1 VKLSDALAMASQ
13 KLSEVGVPS
22 PQADATWLLCH
33 VLDTNRSDLLTRIT
47 FDQELT
53 IEQIADFLAALSR
66 REKREPLQ
74 HITGKAAFRS
84 LELMVGP
91 GVFVPRPETEQVV
104 QYAIDYLRQL
114 PKPGVAIDL
123 GTGSGAIAIAMA
135 TEVPQTKVY
144 AVELSKAAFAYAAK
158 NIEAN
163 AAMVELRLGAMQNV
177 VFDLVGG
184 LDVVISNP
192 PYIPNSAIP
201 KDPEVRNYDPELALY
216 GGEDGLD
223 VIRDISGIAAA
234 LLRSGG
240 LLVLEHADGQSEAI
254 RELLLNDGW
263 SSVNAFQDATLRY
276 RTITA
281 IR

>member
-1 VKLSDALAMASQ
+1 MKLSAALSFATE
-13 KLSEVGVPS
+13 KLSIASVPS

-33 VLDTNRSDLLTRIT
+33 ILDTDRSDLLTRIT
-47 FDQELT
+47 FDQQLTPVQLDAFEL
-53 IEQIADFLAALSR
+53 ALAR

-74 HITGKAAFRS
+74 HITGTAAFRS
-84 LELMVGP
+84 LELSVGP

-114 PKPGVAIDL
+114 PTPGVAIDL

-135 TEVPQTKVY
+135 KEVPQAKVF
-144 AVELSKAAFAYAAK
+144 AVELSESAHAYAAK
-158 NIEAN
+158 NISAN
-163 AAMVELRLGAMQNV
+163 GVAVELRLGAMQEV
-177 VFDLVGG
+177 VSDLIGL

-201 KDPEVRNYDPELALY
+201 IDPEVRNYDPELALY

-234 LLRSGG
+234 LLRPGG
-240 LLVLEHADGQSEAI
+240 LLVLEHADGQSDDI
-254 RELLLNDGW
+254 RELLLTDGW
-263 SSVNAFQDATLRY
+263 LNVSAFQDATMRY

>member
-1 VKLSDALAMASQ
+1 MKLSEALAMASE
-13 KLSEVGVPS
+13 KLSTAGVPS

-33 VLDTNRSDLLTRIT
+33 FLDTDRSDLLTRIT
-47 FDQELT
+47 FDQDLSSEQLEAFLVALT
-53 IEQIADFLAALSR
+53 R

-74 HITGKAAFRS
+74 PLTGKAAFRS
-84 LELMVGP
+84 LELSVGP
-91 GVFVPRPETEQVV
+91 GVFIPRPETEQVV

-114 PKPGVAIDL
+114 PRPGVAIDL

-135 TEVPQTKVY
+135 VEVPQTKVY
-144 AVELSKAAFAYAAK
+144 AVELSQSAFDYATK

-163 AAMVELRLGAMQNV
+163 LAAVELRLGAMQEV
-177 VFDLVGG
+177 VSDLVGG
-184 LDVVISNP
+184 VDVVISNP
-192 PYIPNSAIP
+192 PYIPDSAIP
-201 KDPEVRNYDPELALY
+201 IDPEVRNFDPELALY

-234 LLRSGG
+234 LLRAGG
-240 LLVLEHADGQSEAI
+240 LLVLEHAETQSDAI

-263 SSVNAFQDATLRY
+263 LSVSAFQDATMRY

>member
-1 VKLSDALAMASQ
+1 M
-13 KLSEVGVPS
+13 KLSEALALASEKLSTAGVPS

-33 VLDTNRSDLLTRIT
+33 ILDTDRSDLLTRIT
-47 FDQELT
+47 FDQDLSS
-53 IEQIADFLAALSR
+53 EQLEAFLVALAR

-84 LELMVGP
+84 LELSVGP
-91 GVFVPRPETEQVV
+91 GVFIPRPETEQVV

-114 PKPGVAIDL
+114 PMPGVAIDL

-135 TEVPQTKVY
+135 IEVPQTKVY
-144 AVELSKAAFAYAAK
+144 AVELSQSAFDYATK

-163 AAMVELRLGAMQNV
+163 LAAVELRLGAMQEV
-177 VFDLVGG
+177 VSDLVGG
-184 LDVVISNP
+184 VDVVISNP
-192 PYIPNSAIP
+192 PYIPDSAIP
-201 KDPEVRNYDPELALY
+201 IDPEVRNFDPELALY

-234 LLRSGG
+234 LLRAGG
-240 LLVLEHADGQSEAI
+240 LLVLEHAETQSDAI

-263 SSVNAFQDATLRY
+263 LSVSAFQDATMRY

>member
-1 VKLSDALAMASQ
+1 VKLSEALALASE
-13 KLSEVGVPS
+13 KLSTAGVPS

-33 VLDTNRSDLLTRIT
+33 ILDTDRSDLLTRIT
-47 FDQELT
+47 FDQD
-53 IEQIADFLAALSR
+53 IAAEQLEAFLVALAR

-84 LELMVGP
+84 LELSVGP
-91 GVFVPRPETEQVV
+91 GVFIPRPETEQVV

-114 PKPGVAIDL
+114 PMPGVAIDL

-135 TEVPQTKVY
+135 IEVPQTKVY
-144 AVELSKAAFAYAAK
+144 AVELSQAAFDYAAK

-163 AAMVELRLGAMQNV
+163 LAAVELRLGAMQEV
-177 VFDLVGG
+177 VSDLVGG

-192 PYIPNSAIP
+192 PYIPDSAIP
-201 KDPEVRNYDPELALY
+201 IDPEVRNFDPELALY

-234 LLRSGG
+234 LLRAGG
-240 LLVLEHADGQSEAI
+240 LLVLEHAESQSDAI

-263 SSVNAFQDATLRY
+263 LSVSAFQDATMRY

>member
-1 VKLSDALAMASQ
+1 VKLSEALALASQ
-13 KLSEVGVPS
+13 KLSQAGVPS

-33 VLDTNRSDLLTRIT
+33 ILDTDRSDLLTRLT

-53 IEQIADFLAALSR
+53 AEQVSAFDAALAR

-74 HITGKAAFRS
+74 HITGTAAFRS
-84 LELMVGP
+84 LELKVGP

-114 PKPGVAIDL
+114 PVPGKAIDL

-135 TEVPQTKVY
+135 FEVPQTKVY
-144 AVELSKAAFAYAAK
+144 AVELSEDAHKYAAS
-158 NIEAN
+158 NIAAN
-163 AAMVELRLGAMQNV
+163 NVSVELRLGAMQQV
-177 VFDLVGG
+177 VGDLIGH

-192 PYIPNSAIP
+192 PYIPDSAIP
-201 KDPEVRNYDPELALY
+201 IDPEVRDYDPDLALY

-223 VIRDISGIAAA
+223 VIRDISGIGAA
-234 LLRSGG
+234 LLRPGG
-240 LLVLEHADGQSEAI
+240 LLVLEHADGQSDAI

-263 SSVNAFQDATLRY
+263 FSVSAFQDATLRY

>member
-1 VKLSDALAMASQ
+1 M
-13 KLSEVGVPS
+13 KLSEALALASEKLLAAGVPS

-33 VLDTNRSDLLTRIT
+33 VLDTDRSDLLTRIT
-47 FDQELT
+47 FDQEL
-53 IEQIADFLAALSR
+53 ESELLEDFLVALAR

-84 LELMVGP
+84 LELIVVP

-114 PKPGVAIDL
+114 PRPGAAIDL
-123 GTGSGAIAIAMA
+123 GTGSGAIAIAMSI
-135 TEVPQTKVY
+135 EVPQTKVY
-144 AVELSKAAFAYAAK
+144 AVELSESAFGYAAK

-163 AAMVELRLGAMQNV
+163 GADVELRLGAMQEMV
-177 VFDLVGG
+177 SDLVGG

-201 KDPEVRNYDPELALY
+201 IDPEVRNYDPELALY

-223 VIRDISGIAAA
+223 VIRDISGISAA
-234 LLRSGG
+234 LLRPGG
-240 LLVLEHADGQSEAI
+240 LLVLEHADGQSDAI
-254 RELLLNDGW
+254 RELLLDDGW
-263 SSVNAFQDATLRY
+263 LNVSAFQDATMRY

>member
-1 VKLSDALAMASQ
+1 M
-13 KLSEVGVPS
+13 KLSEALVFASEKLSAAGVPS

-33 VLDTNRSDLLTRIT
+33 ILETDRSDLLTRIT
-47 FDQELT
+47 FDQ
-53 IEQIADFLAALSR
+53 DLAAEQLDAFLVALAR

-84 LELMVGP
+84 LELSVGP
-91 GVFVPRPETEQVV
+91 GVFIPRPETEQVV

-114 PKPGVAIDL
+114 PTPGVAIDL

-135 TEVPQTKVY
+135 VEVPQTKVY
-144 AVELSKAAFAYAAK
+144 AVELSQAAFDYAAK

-163 AAMVELRLGAMQNV
+163 LAAVELRLGAMQEV
-177 VFDLVGG
+177 VSDLVGG
-184 LDVVISNP
+184 LDVVVSNP
-192 PYIPNSAIP
+192 PYIPDSAIP
-201 KDPEVRNYDPELALY
+201 IDPEVRNFDPELALY

-234 LLRSGG
+234 LLRAGG
-240 LLVLEHADGQSEAI
+240 LLVLEHADGQSDAI

-263 SSVNAFQDATLRY
+263 LSVSAFQDATMRY

>member
-1 VKLSDALAMASQ
+1 M
-13 KLSEVGVPS
+13 KLSEALALASEKLSTAGVPS

-33 VLDTNRSDLLTRIT
+33 ILDTDRSDLLTRIT
-47 FDQELT
+47 FDQDLSS
-53 IEQIADFLAALSR
+53 EQLEAFLVALAR

-84 LELMVGP
+84 LELSVGP
-91 GVFVPRPETEQVV
+91 GVFIPRPETEQVV

-114 PKPGVAIDL
+114 PRPGVAIDL

-135 TEVPQTKVY
+135 VEVPQTKVY
-144 AVELSKAAFAYAAK
+144 AVELSQSAFDYATK

-163 AAMVELRLGAMQNV
+163 FAAVELRLGDMQEV
-177 VFDLVGG
+177 VSDLVGG
-184 LDVVISNP
+184 VDVVISNP
-192 PYIPNSAIP
+192 PYIPDSAIP
-201 KDPEVRNYDPELALY
+201 IDPEVRNFDPELALY

-234 LLRSGG
+234 LLRAGG
-240 LLVLEHADGQSEAI
+240 LLVLEHAETQSDAI
-254 RELLLNDGW
+254 RELLLGDGW
-263 SSVNAFQDATLRY
+263 LSVSAFQDATMRY

>member
-1 VKLSDALAMASQ
+1 VKLSEALAFASE
-13 KLSEVGVPS
+13 KLSAAGVPS

-33 VLDTNRSDLLTRIT
+33 ILDTDRSDLLTRIT
-47 FDQELT
+47 FDQS
-53 IEQIADFLAALSR
+53 LAAEQLEAFLTALAR

-84 LELMVGP
+84 LELSVGP
-91 GVFVPRPETEQVV
+91 GVFIPRPETEQVV

-114 PKPGVAIDL
+114 PTPGVAIDL

-135 TEVPQTKVY
+135 VEVPQTKVY
-144 AVELSKAAFAYAAK
+144 AVELSQSAFDYAAK
-158 NIEAN
+158 NIAAN
-163 AAMVELRLGAMQNV
+163 AALVELRLGAMQDV
-177 VFDLVGG
+177 VSDLVGE

-192 PYIPNSAIP
+192 PYIPDSAVPI
-201 KDPEVRNYDPELALY
+201 DPEVRNFDPELALY
-216 GGEDGLD
+216 GGVDGLD

-234 LLRSGG
+234 LLRAGG
-240 LLVLEHADGQSEAI
+240 LLVLEHADGQSDDI

-263 SSVNAFQDATLRY
+263 LSVNAFQDATMRY

>member
-1 VKLSDALAMASQ
+1 M
-13 KLSEVGVPS
+13 KLSEALALASEKLSTAGVPS

-33 VLDTNRSDLLTRIT
+33 ILDTDRSDLLTRIT
-47 FDQELT
+47 FDQDLSS
-53 IEQIADFLAALSR
+53 EQLEAFLVALAR

-84 LELMVGP
+84 LELSVGP
-91 GVFVPRPETEQVV
+91 GVFIPRPETEQVV

-114 PKPGVAIDL
+114 PMPGVAIDL

-135 TEVPQTKVY
+135 IEVPQTKVY
-144 AVELSKAAFAYAAK
+144 AVELSQSAFDYATK

-163 AAMVELRLGAMQNV
+163 FAAFELRLGAMQEV
-177 VFDLVGG
+177 VSDLVGG
-184 LDVVISNP
+184 VDVVISNP
-192 PYIPNSAIP
+192 PYIPDSAIP
-201 KDPEVRNYDPELALY
+201 IDPEVRNFDPELALY

-234 LLRSGG
+234 LLRAGG
-240 LLVLEHADGQSEAI
+240 LLVLEHADGQSDAI

-263 SSVNAFQDATLRY
+263 LSVSAFQDATMRY

>member
-1 VKLSDALAMASQ
+1 M
-13 KLSEVGVPS
+13 KLSEALALASEKLSTAGVPS

-33 VLDTNRSDLLTRIT
+33 ILDTDRSDLLTRIT
-47 FDQELT
+47 FDQDLSS
-53 IEQIADFLAALSR
+53 EQLEAFLVALAR

-84 LELMVGP
+84 LELSVGP
-91 GVFVPRPETEQVV
+91 GVFIPRPETEQVV

-114 PKPGVAIDL
+114 PRPGVAIDL

-135 TEVPQTKVY
+135 VEVPQTKVY
-144 AVELSKAAFAYAAK
+144 AVELSQSAFDYATK

-163 AAMVELRLGAMQNV
+163 LAAVELRLGAMQEV
-177 VFDLVGG
+177 VSDLVGG
-184 LDVVISNP
+184 VDVVISNP
-192 PYIPNSAIP
+192 PYIPDSAIP
-201 KDPEVRNYDPELALY
+201 IDPEVRNFDPELALY

-234 LLRSGG
+234 LLRAGG
-240 LLVLEHADGQSEAI
+240 LLVLEHAETQSDAI

-263 SSVNAFQDATLRY
+263 LSVSAFQDATMRY

-281 IR
+281 MR

>member
-1 VKLSDALAMASQ
+1 MKLSEALALASQ
-13 KLSEVGVPS
+13 KLSQAGVPS

-33 VLDTNRSDLLTRIT
+33 ILDTDRSDLLTRLT

-53 IEQIADFLAALSR
+53 AEQVSAFDAALAR

-74 HITGKAAFRS
+74 HITGTAAFRS

-144 AVELSKAAFAYAAK
+144 AVELSEAAFAYAAK

-177 VFDLVGG
+177 VSDLVGG

-201 KDPEVRNYDPELALY
+201 KDPEVKNYDPELALY

-223 VIRDISGIAAA
+223 VIRDISAIAAA

-263 SSVNAFQDATLRY
+263 LSVNAFQDASLRY

>member
-1 VKLSDALAMASQ
+1 M
-13 KLSEVGVPS
+13 KLSEALALASEKLSTAGVPS

-33 VLDTNRSDLLTRIT
+33 ILDTDRSDLLTRIT
-47 FDQELT
+47 FDQDLSS
-53 IEQIADFLAALSR
+53 EQLEAFLVALAR

-84 LELMVGP
+84 LELSVGP
-91 GVFVPRPETEQVV
+91 GVFIPRPETEQVV

-114 PKPGVAIDL
+114 PMPGVAIDL
-123 GTGSGAIAIAMA
+123 GTGSGASAIAMA
-135 TEVPQTKVY
+135 VEVPQTKVY
-144 AVELSKAAFAYAAK
+144 AVELSQSAFDYATK

-163 AAMVELRLGAMQNV
+163 LAAVELRLGAMQEV
-177 VFDLVGG
+177 VSDLVGG
-184 LDVVISNP
+184 VDVVISNP
-192 PYIPNSAIP
+192 PYIPDSAIP
-201 KDPEVRNYDPELALY
+201 IDPEVRNFDPELALY

-223 VIRDISGIAAA
+223 VIRDISSIAAA
-234 LLRSGG
+234 LLRAGG
-240 LLVLEHADGQSEAI
+240 LLVLEHAETQSDAI

-263 SSVNAFQDATLRY
+263 LSVSAFQDATMRY

>member
-1 VKLSDALAMASQ
+1 M
-13 KLSEVGVPS
+13 KLSEALSFATEKLSLASVPS

-33 VLDTNRSDLLTRIT
+33 VLDTDRSDLLTRIT

-53 IEQIADFLAALSR
+53 PEQLDAFEAALAR

-74 HITGKAAFRS
+74 HITGTAAFRS
-84 LELMVGP
+84 LELNVGP

-114 PKPGVAIDL
+114 PTPGVAIDL

-135 TEVPQTKVY
+135 KEVPQAKVF
-144 AVELSKAAFAYAAK
+144 AVELSESAHAYAAK
-158 NIEAN
+158 NIVAN
-163 AAMVELRLGAMQNV
+163 GVTVELRLGAMQEV
-177 VFDLVGG
+177 VSDLVGS

-192 PYIPNSAIP
+192 PYIPNAAIP
-201 KDPEVRNYDPELALY
+201 IDPEVRNYDPELALY

-234 LLRSGG
+234 LLRPGG
-240 LLVLEHADGQSEAI
+240 LLVLEHADGQSDDI
-254 RELLLNDGW
+254 RELLLTDGW
-263 SSVNAFQDATLRY
+263 LNVSAFQDATMRY

>member
-1 VKLSDALAMASQ
+1 VKLSEALALASE
-13 KLSEVGVPS
+13 KLSTAGVPS

-33 VLDTNRSDLLTRIT
+33 IIDTDRSDLLTRIT
-47 FDQELT
+47 FDQ
-53 IEQIADFLAALSR
+53 DLAAEQLEAFLVALAR

-84 LELMVGP
+84 LELSVGP
-91 GVFVPRPETEQVV
+91 GVFIPRPETEQVV

-114 PKPGVAIDL
+114 PMPGVAIDL

-135 TEVPQTKVY
+135 VEVPQTKVY
-144 AVELSKAAFAYAAK
+144 AVELSQAAFDYAAK

-163 AAMVELRLGAMQNV
+163 MAAVELRLGAMQEV
-177 VFDLVGG
+177 VSDLVGG

-192 PYIPNSAIP
+192 PYIPDSAIP
-201 KDPEVRNYDPELALY
+201 IDPEVRNFDPELALY

-234 LLRSGG
+234 LLRAGG
-240 LLVLEHADGQSEAI
+240 LLVLEHAESQSDAI

-263 SSVNAFQDATLRY
+263 LSVSAFQDATMRY

>member
-1 VKLSDALAMASQ
+1 M
-13 KLSEVGVPS
+13 KLSEALAFASEKLSAAGVPS

-33 VLDTNRSDLLTRIT
+33 ILETDRSDLLTRIT
-47 FDQELT
+47 FNQELAA
-53 IEQIADFLAALSR
+53 EQLEAFLFALVR

-84 LELMVGP
+84 LELSVGP
-91 GVFVPRPETEQVV
+91 GVFIPRPETEQVV

-114 PKPGVAIDL
+114 PRPGVAIDL

-135 TEVPQTKVY
+135 VEVPQTKVY
-144 AVELSKAAFAYAAK
+144 AGELSQAAFDYAAK

-163 AAMVELRLGAMQNV
+163 AAAVELRLGAMQEV
-177 VFDLVGG
+177 VSDLVGE

-192 PYIPNSAIP
+192 PYIPDSAIP
-201 KDPEVRNYDPELALY
+201 IDPEVRNFDPELALY

-223 VIRDISGIAAA
+223 VIRDISGISAA
-234 LLRSGG
+234 LLRAGG
-240 LLVLEHADGQSEAI
+240 LLVLEHADGQSDAI

-263 SSVNAFQDATLRY
+263 LSVSAFQDATMRY

>member
-1 VKLSDALAMASQ
+1 M
-13 KLSEVGVPS
+13 KLSEALAHASERLSAAGVPS
-22 PQADATWLLCH
+22 PQADATWLLGH
-33 VLDTNRSDLLTRIT
+33 ILETDRSDLLTRIT

-53 IEQIADFLAALSR
+53 PEQTLAFDAALAR

-74 HITGKAAFRS
+74 HITQTAAFRS
-84 LELMVGP
+84 LELKVGP

-114 PKPGVAIDL
+114 PMPGKAIDL

-135 TEVPQTKVY
+135 FEVPQTKVY
-144 AVELSKAAFAYAAK
+144 AVELSEDAHNYAAH
-158 NIEAN
+158 NIAAN
-163 AAMVELRLGAMQNV
+163 NVSVELRLGAMQEV
-177 VFDLVGG
+177 VGDLVGQ

-201 KDPEVRNYDPELALY
+201 IDPEVRDYDPDLALY

-234 LLRSGG
+234 LLRRGG
-240 LLVLEHADGQSEAI
+240 LLVLEHADGQSDAI

-263 SSVNAFQDATLRY
+263 FGVSAFQDATRRH

>member
-1 VKLSDALAMASQ
+1 VKLSEALAFASE
-13 KLSEVGVPS
+13 KLSAAGVPS

-33 VLDTNRSDLLTRIT
+33 ILETDRSDLLTRIT
-47 FDQELT
+47 FNQELAA
-53 IEQIADFLAALSR
+53 EQLEAFLFALVR

-84 LELMVGP
+84 LELSVGP
-91 GVFVPRPETEQVV
+91 GVFIPRPETEQVV

-114 PKPGVAIDL
+114 PRPGVAIDL

-135 TEVPQTKVY
+135 VEVPQTKVY
-144 AVELSKAAFAYAAK
+144 AVELSQAAFDYAAK

-163 AAMVELRLGAMQNV
+163 AAAVELRLGAMQEV
-177 VFDLVGG
+177 VSDLVGE

-192 PYIPNSAIP
+192 PYIPDSAIP
-201 KDPEVRNYDPELALY
+201 IDPEVRNFDPELALY

-223 VIRDISGIAAA
+223 VIRDISGISAA
-234 LLRSGG
+234 LLRAGG
-240 LLVLEHADGQSEAI
+240 LLVLEHADGQSDAI
-254 RELLLNDGW
+254 RELLLTDGW
-263 SSVNAFQDATLRY
+263 LSVSAFQDATMRY

>member
-1 VKLSDALAMASQ
+1 MLLSEALALASEKLSTA
-13 KLSEVGVPS
+13 GVPS

-33 VLDTNRSDLLTRIT
+33 ILETDRSDLLTRIT
-47 FDQELT
+47 FDQ
-53 IEQIADFLAALSR
+53 DLAAEQLEAFLVALAR

-84 LELMVGP
+84 LELSVGP
-91 GVFVPRPETEQVV
+91 GVFIPRPETEQVV

-114 PKPGVAIDL
+114 PMPGVAIDL

-135 TEVPQTKVY
+135 IEVPQTKVY
-144 AVELSKAAFAYAAK
+144 AVELSQAAFDYAAK

-163 AAMVELRLGAMQNV
+163 LAAVELRLGAMQEV
-177 VFDLVGG
+177 VSDLVGG

-192 PYIPNSAIP
+192 PYIPDSAIP
-201 KDPEVRNYDPELALY
+201 IDPEVRNFDPELALY

-234 LLRSGG
+234 LLRAGG
-240 LLVLEHADGQSEAI
+240 LLVLEHAESQSDAI

-263 SSVNAFQDATLRY
+263 LSVSAFQDATMRY

>member
-1 VKLSDALAMASQ
+1 VKLSEALAFASE
-13 KLSEVGVPS
+13 KLSAAGVPS

-33 VLDTNRSDLLTRIT
+33 ILETDRSDLLTRIT
-47 FDQELT
+47 FDQDLAA
-53 IEQIADFLAALSR
+53 EQLEAFLADLAR

-84 LELMVGP
+84 LELSVGP
-91 GVFVPRPETEQVV
+91 GVFIPRPETEQVV

-114 PKPGVAIDL
+114 PTPGVAIDL

-135 TEVPQTKVY
+135 VEAPQTKVY
-144 AVELSKAAFAYAAK
+144 AVELSQAAFDYAAK

-163 AAMVELRLGAMQNV
+163 AAAVELRLGAMQEV
-177 VFDLVGG
+177 VSDLVGE

-192 PYIPNSAIP
+192 PYIPDSAIP
-201 KDPEVRNYDPELALY
+201 IDPEVRNFDPELALY

-223 VIRDISGIAAA
+223 VVRDISGIAAA
-234 LLRSGG
+234 LLRAGG
-240 LLVLEHADGQSEAI
+240 LLVLEHADGQSDAI

-263 SSVNAFQDATLRY
+263 LSVSAFQDATMRY

>member
-1 VKLSDALAMASQ
+1 M
-13 KLSEVGVPS
+13 KLSEALALASEKLSTAGVPS

-33 VLDTNRSDLLTRIT
+33 ILDTDRSDLLTRIT
-47 FDQELT
+47 FDQDLSSEQLEAFLVALT
-53 IEQIADFLAALSR
+53 R

-84 LELMVGP
+84 LELSVGP
-91 GVFVPRPETEQVV
+91 GVFIPRPETEQVV

-114 PKPGVAIDL
+114 PRPGVAIDL

-135 TEVPQTKVY
+135 VEVPQTKVY
-144 AVELSKAAFAYAAK
+144 AVELSQSAFDYATK

-163 AAMVELRLGAMQNV
+163 LAAVELRLGAMQEV
-177 VFDLVGG
+177 VSDLVGG
-184 LDVVISNP
+184 VDVVISNP
-192 PYIPNSAIP
+192 PYIPDSAIP
-201 KDPEVRNYDPELALY
+201 IDPEVRNFDPELALY

-234 LLRSGG
+234 LLRAGG
-240 LLVLEHADGQSEAI
+240 LLVLEHAETQSDAI

-263 SSVNAFQDATLRY
+263 LSVSAFQDATMRY

>member
-1 VKLSDALAMASQ
+1 VKLAAALALAAE
-13 KLSEVGVPS
+13 KLGKAGVPS
-22 PQADATWLLCH
+22 PQADATWLLCY
-33 VLDTNRSDLLTRIT
+33 VLDTDRSDLLTRIT

-53 IEQIADFLAALSR
+53 ADQIEAFYTALAR

-74 HITGKAAFRS
+74 HITGVAAFRS
-84 LELMVGP
+84 LELRVGL

-114 PKPGVAIDL
+114 PYPGSAIDL

-135 TEVPQTKVY
+135 NEVPQSKVY
-144 AVELSKAAFAYAAK
+144 AVELSESAHRYAAA
-158 NIEAN
+158 NIASTN
-163 AAMVELRLGAMQNV
+163 TAVELRLGAMQEV
-177 VFDLVGG
+177 VSDLVGQ

-192 PYIPNSAIP
+192 PYIPDSAIP
-201 KDPEVRNYDPELALY
+201 IDPEVRDYDPQLALY

-234 LLRSGG
+234 LLRVGG

-263 SSVNAFQDATLRY
+263 LSVSAFQDATSRY

>member
-1 VKLSDALAMASQ
+1 MASQ

-53 IEQIADFLAALSR
+53 IEQLADFLAALSR

-84 LELMVGP
+84 LELNVGP

-144 AVELSKAAFAYAAK
+144 AVELSEAAFAYAAK

-177 VFDLVGG
+177 VSDLVGG

-201 KDPEVRNYDPELALY
+201 KDPEVKNYDPELALY

-223 VIRDISGIAAA
+223 VIRDISAIAAA

-263 SSVNAFQDATLRY
+263 LSVNAFQDATLRY

>member
-1 VKLSDALAMASQ
+1 M
-13 KLSEVGVPS
+13 KLSEALALASEKLNTAGVPS

-33 VLDTNRSDLLTRIT
+33 ILDTDRSDLLTRIT
-47 FDQELT
+47 FDQDLSS
-53 IEQIADFLAALSR
+53 EQLEAFLVALAR

-84 LELMVGP
+84 LELSVGP
-91 GVFVPRPETEQVV
+91 GVFIPRPETEQVV

-114 PKPGVAIDL
+114 PMPGVAIDL

-135 TEVPQTKVY
+135 IEVPQTKVY
-144 AVELSKAAFAYAAK
+144 AVELSQSAFDYATK

-163 AAMVELRLGAMQNV
+163 LAAVELRLGAMQEV
-177 VFDLVGG
+177 VSDLVGG
-184 LDVVISNP
+184 VDVVISNP
-192 PYIPNSAIP
+192 PYIPDSAIP
-201 KDPEVRNYDPELALY
+201 IDPEVSNFDPELALY

-234 LLRSGG
+234 LLRAGG
-240 LLVLEHADGQSEAI
+240 LLVLEHAETQSDAI

-263 SSVNAFQDATLRY
+263 LSVSAFQDATMRY

>member
-1 VKLSDALAMASQ
+1 MKLSEALALASQ
-13 KLSEVGVPS
+13 KLSQAGVPS

-33 VLDTNRSDLLTRIT
+33 ILDTDRSDLLTRLT

-53 IEQIADFLAALSR
+53 AEQVSAFDAALAR

-74 HITGKAAFRS
+74 HITGTAAFRS
-84 LELMVGP
+84 LELKVGP

-114 PKPGVAIDL
+114 PVPGKAIDL

-135 TEVPQTKVY
+135 FEVPQTKVY
-144 AVELSKAAFAYAAK
+144 AVELSEDAHDYAAH
-158 NIEAN
+158 NIAAN
-163 AAMVELRLGAMQNV
+163 NVSVELRLGAMQQV
-177 VFDLVGG
+177 VGDLIGQ

-192 PYIPNSAIP
+192 PYIPDSAIP
-201 KDPEVRNYDPELALY
+201 IDPEVRDYDPDLALY

-223 VIRDISGIAAA
+223 VIRDISGIGAA
-234 LLRSGG
+234 LLRPGG
-240 LLVLEHADGQSEAI
+240 LLVLEHADGQSDAI

-263 SSVNAFQDATLRY
+263 FSVSAFQDATLRY

>member
-1 VKLSDALAMASQ
+1 M
-13 KLSEVGVPS
+13 KLSEALALASEKLSTAGVPS

-33 VLDTNRSDLLTRIT
+33 ILETDRSDLLTRIT
-47 FDQELT
+47 FDQ
-53 IEQIADFLAALSR
+53 DLAAEQLEAFLVALAR

-84 LELMVGP
+84 LELSVGP
-91 GVFVPRPETEQVV
+91 GVFIPRPETEQVV

-114 PKPGVAIDL
+114 PMPGVAIDL

-135 TEVPQTKVY
+135 IEVPQTKVY
-144 AVELSKAAFAYAAK
+144 AVELSQAAFDYAAK
-158 NIEAN
+158 NISAN
-163 AAMVELRLGAMQNV
+163 AAGVELRLGAMQEV
-177 VFDLVGG
+177 VSDLVGG

-192 PYIPNSAIP
+192 PYIPDSAIP
-201 KDPEVRNYDPELALY
+201 IDPEVRNFDPELALY

-234 LLRSGG
+234 LLRAGG
-240 LLVLEHADGQSEAI
+240 LLVLEHAESQSDAI

-263 SSVNAFQDATLRY
+263 LSVSAFQDATMRY

>member
-1 VKLSDALAMASQ
+1 M
-13 KLSEVGVPS
+13 KLSEALALASEKLSTAGVPS

-33 VLDTNRSDLLTRIT
+33 ILETDRSDLLTRIT
-47 FDQELT
+47 FDQDLSS
-53 IEQIADFLAALSR
+53 EQLEAFLVALAR

-84 LELMVGP
+84 LELSVGP
-91 GVFVPRPETEQVV
+91 GVFIPRPETEQVV

-114 PKPGVAIDL
+114 PMPGVAIDL

-135 TEVPQTKVY
+135 IEVPQTKVY
-144 AVELSKAAFAYAAK
+144 AVELSQSAFDYATK

-163 AAMVELRLGAMQNV
+163 FAAVELRLGAMQEV
-177 VFDLVGG
+177 VSDLVGG
-184 LDVVISNP
+184 VDVVISNP
-192 PYIPNSAIP
+192 PYIPDSAIP
-201 KDPEVRNYDPELALY
+201 IDPEVRNFDPELALY

-234 LLRSGG
+234 LLRAGG
-240 LLVLEHADGQSEAI
+240 LLVLEHAETQSDAI

-263 SSVNAFQDATLRY
+263 LSVSAFQDATMRY

>member
-1 VKLSDALAMASQ
+1 M
-13 KLSEVGVPS
+13 KLSEALSFATEKLSLAAVPS

-47 FDQELT
+47 FDQELAP
-53 IEQIADFLAALSR
+53 EQLDAFEVALAR

-74 HITGKAAFRS
+74 HITGTAAFRS
-84 LELMVGP
+84 LELSVGP

-114 PKPGVAIDL
+114 PSPGVAIDL

-135 TEVPQTKVY
+135 KEVPQVKVF
-144 AVELSKAAFAYAAK
+144 AVELSESAHAYAAK
-158 NIEAN
+158 NIAAN
-163 AAMVELRLGAMQNV
+163 GVSVELRLGAMQEV
-177 VFDLVGG
+177 VSDLVGS

-201 KDPEVRNYDPELALY
+201 IDPEVRNYDPELALY

-234 LLRSGG
+234 LLRPGG
-240 LLVLEHADGQSEAI
+240 LLVLEHADGQSDDI
-254 RELLLNDGW
+254 RELLLTDGW
-263 SSVNAFQDATLRY
+263 LNVSAFQDATMRY

>member
-1 VKLSDALAMASQ
+1 VKLSEALALASQ
-13 KLSEVGVPS
+13 KLSQAGVPS

-33 VLDTNRSDLLTRIT
+33 ILDTDRSDLLTRLT

-53 IEQIADFLAALSR
+53 AEQVSAFDAALAR

-74 HITGKAAFRS
+74 HITGTAAFRS
-84 LELMVGP
+84 LELKVGP

-144 AVELSKAAFAYAAK
+144 AVELSEAAFAYAAK

-177 VFDLVGG
+177 VSDLVGG

-263 SSVNAFQDATLRY
+263 LSVNAFQDASLRY

>member
-1 VKLSDALAMASQ
+1 M
-13 KLSEVGVPS
+13 KLSEALSYATERLSLASVPS

-33 VLDTNRSDLLTRIT
+33 VLDTDRSDLLTRIT

-53 IEQIADFLAALSR
+53 PEQLDAFEAALAR

-74 HITGKAAFRS
+74 HITGTAAFRS
-84 LELMVGP
+84 LELSVGP

-114 PKPGVAIDL
+114 PTPGVAIDL
-123 GTGSGAIAIAMA
+123 GTGSGAIAIAVA
-135 TEVPQTKVY
+135 KEVPQAKVF
-144 AVELSKAAFAYAAK
+144 AVELSESAHAYAAK
-158 NIEAN
+158 NIVAN
-163 AAMVELRLGAMQNV
+163 GVTVELRLGAMQEV
-177 VFDLVGG
+177 VSDLVGS

-192 PYIPNSAIP
+192 PYIPNAAIP
-201 KDPEVRNYDPELALY
+201 IDPEVRNYDPELALY

-234 LLRSGG
+234 LLRPGG
-240 LLVLEHADGQSEAI
+240 LLVLEHADGQSDDI
-254 RELLLNDGW
+254 RELLLTDGW
-263 SSVNAFQDATLRY
+263 LNVSAFQDATMRY

>member
-1 VKLSDALAMASQ
+1 VKLSEALALASQ
-13 KLSEVGVPS
+13 KLSEAGVPS

-33 VLDTNRSDLLTRIT
+33 ILDTDRSDLLTRLT

-53 IEQIADFLAALSR
+53 AEQVSAFDAALAR

-74 HITGKAAFRS
+74 HITGTAAFRS
-84 LELMVGP
+84 LELKVGP

-114 PKPGVAIDL
+114 PVPGKAIDL

-135 TEVPQTKVY
+135 FEVPQTKVY
-144 AVELSKAAFAYAAK
+144 AVELSEDAHDYAAH
-158 NIEAN
+158 NIAAN
-163 AAMVELRLGAMQNV
+163 NVSVELRLGAMQQV
-177 VFDLVGG
+177 VGDLIGQ

-192 PYIPNSAIP
+192 PYIPDSAIP
-201 KDPEVRNYDPELALY
+201 IDPEVRDYDPDLALY

-223 VIRDISGIAAA
+223 VIRDISGIGAA
-234 LLRSGG
+234 LLRPGG
-240 LLVLEHADGQSEAI
+240 LLVLEHADGQSDAI

-263 SSVNAFQDATLRY
+263 FSVSAFQDATLRY